1 MTIPSKALRAGFVG
15 VALATL
21 AAAAWAHP
29 GHIGH
34 LHGEALAAGLAHP
47 LTGFDHLFAMLA
59 VGVWAALTH
68 DKLRDAVW
76 SPLSFAAL
84 LLVGAVVGIAG
95 LRLPVVEPFIMASL
109 LVLGLM
115 VALRLKLPQWAGATL
130 VGFFA
135 FFHGLA
141 HGSELPGSAETAWS
155 FVAGFMITT
164 VLLHVTGMLFGFQM
178 KARSQWLARFT
189 GGGIAAYGA
198 ALMLGVA

>member
-1 MTIPSKALRAGFVG
+1 MTNKTRALRACLMG
-15 VALATL
+15 VALTTL

-34 LHGEALAAGLAHP
+34 LHGEALAAGLMHP
-47 LTGFDHLFAMLA
+47 LTGFDHLFAMLS
-59 VGVWAALTH
+59 VGLWAALTH
-68 DKLRDAVW
+68 DKLRDAIW

-84 LLVGAVVGIAG
+84 LFVGALAGISG
-95 LRLPVVEPFIMASL
+95 LSLPLQEPLIMASL
-109 LVLGLM
+109 LVLGLL
-115 VALRLKLPQWAGATL
+115 VATRLKLPQWAGATL

-155 FVAGFMITT
+155 FVAGFMLTT
-164 VLLHVTGMLFGFQM
+164 VLLHLSGMLLGFSV
-178 KARSQWLARFT
+178 KHRDAWIARLA

-198 ALMLGVA
+198 TLLLGA